1 MKYNYHTHTYR
12 CGHAEYIS
20 EEEMLLEYI
29 DKGFDVICFSDHAP
43 LKNNIDYRK
52 NMRMEYLELDDYL
65 LTINNLKE
73 KYKDKI
79 KIYSGFECEYLP
91 CLYDE
96 IINLKNKSDYILL
109 GQHFIID
116 DNGSLKIFRTDDFTD
131 EDLFKYAHL
140 IEEAVSK
147 GLCDAVVHPDIFML
161 SRNSFGSTE
170 KKVANIICEACS
182 KYNVPIEINLGEI
195 YWYLKGVKN
204 EVSYPSKEFFIE
216 ASKYDVKVIY
226 GIDAHFKEQIEMYEE
241 EKMLADNI
249 IGKDILNKLNII
261 DRL

>member
-1 MKYNYHTHTYR
+1 
-12 CGHAEYIS
+12 
-20 EEEMLLEYI
+20 MLFEYI
-29 DKGFDVICFSDHAP
+29 DKGFDVVCFSDHAP
-43 LKNNIDYRK
+43 LKNRIDKRN
-52 NMRMEYLELDDYL
+52 NMRMRYEEVEDYL
-65 LTINNLKE
+65 SAVNNLKK

-96 IINLKNKSDYILL
+96 IVNLKNKSDYILL
-109 GQHFIID
+109 GQHFIM
-116 DNGSLKIFRTDDFTD
+116 DNNGNLKIFRCHNFTD

-147 GLCDAVVHPDIFML
+147 GICDAVVHPDIFML
-161 SRNSFGSTE
+161 SRNSFGSAE
-170 KKVANIICEACS
+170 KKAANIICEACS

-204 EVSYPSKEFFIE
+204 IVSYPSREFFIE

-226 GIDAHFKEQIEMYEE
+226 GIDTHFKKQIEMFDE
-241 EKMLADNI
+241 EKKFANNI